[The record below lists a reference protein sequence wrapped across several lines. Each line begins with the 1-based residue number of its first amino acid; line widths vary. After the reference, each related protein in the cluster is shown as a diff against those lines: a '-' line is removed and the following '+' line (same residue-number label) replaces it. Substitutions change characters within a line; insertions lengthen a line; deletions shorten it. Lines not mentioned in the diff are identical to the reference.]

1 MFDLRSSDGSVRS
14 KRKGVAGDDVERG
27 ADTPAPP
34 QPVKVAAL
42 DKGPMQ
48 RLHTRLMDYYI
59 RELDR
64 QADNRAEMAE
74 DEDFYDNIQWAA
86 EDAEALR
93 DRGQMPLV
101 YNVIS
106 AAVDW
111 VTGTEKRAR
120 VDHKILPRR
129 KEDAKPAE
137 RKTQLLKYV
146 DDCNGDAFNVS
157 RAFDDAV
164 KVGIGWLEDGY
175 EAGSDEEPL
184 YGRYESWR
192 NMLWDTTAN
201 DLDLQDGRYVM
212 RIKWVDLDIAC
223 ALFPQRKGLLDRSVT
238 GDEAYVGLDAYG
250 DEAMDTQEDHVVQS
264 ASVFYSEN
272 VYGYQRRRVRIIEC
286 WYRAPAKIQR
296 VKGGSF
302 SGEIFDPH
310 SPGHVDDYEAQEAD
324 LEERTAMRMHV
335 AIFTTA
341 GMLWHSE
348 SPYRHNKFPFTPVWG
363 YRRGRDGMPY
373 GMIRRLKDIQSDINK
388 RASKALHILST
399 NKVIMDEGA
408 LPDDVTIED
417 FQEEVARPDAII
429 VKKAGKELNINAE
442 RDLSQYHLD
451 LMSRSISLI
460 QQASGVTDENMG
472 RRTNATSGIAIQ
484 RRQDQGAL
492 VSMRFFDN
500 LLYARQ
506 KRGEKKLSLAEQFIT
521 EPKAFRI
528 TNMRGTPQYVEAN
541 DGLAENDIIH
551 SKADFVI
558 GEADWNNSMRQA
570 AAQELLAAMQ
580 TLPPAVS
587 MVMLDLVIENTDLPN
602 REEIVRRIRDVTG
615 QSDPDADENSPEE
628 QQRKAAQAQNAQMQQ
643 ASAEAEMRGKLA
655 KAMVDEA
662 RAKKT
667 EAEIRAIAA
676 RLVGDN
682 VDAQNK
688 AIAAA
693 KEALMM
699 PAAADAADH
708 IMHEA
713 GFLSRSEQE
722 EQAEREAIELERLA
736 QEQEA
741 ATRAAQQQSSPLPKP
756 NPQQGTP
763 PAEQPAQPAAP
774 VQRTPTDGTAA
785 QAV

>member
-1 MFDLRSSDGSVRS
+1 MFDLRSDNGSVRS
-14 KRKGVAGDDVERG
+14 KRKGVAGDDVMRG
-27 ADTPAPP
+27 AQPGKPP
-34 QPVKVAAL
+34 KPVKVSKL
-42 DKGPMQ
+42 DSQPMIG
-48 RLHTRLMDYYI
+48 LHHRLMDYYT
-59 RELDR
+59 RELER

-86 EDAEALR
+86 DDADAVRE
-93 DRGQMPLV
+93 RGQVPLV

-120 VDHKILPRR
+120 VDYKILPRR

-146 DDCNGDAFNVS
+146 DDCNDDAFHVS
-157 RAFDDAV
+157 RGFDDSV

-175 EAGSDEEPL
+175 QDGEEPL
-184 YGRYESWR
+184 YSRYESWR
-192 NMLWDTTAN
+192 NMLWDSTAS
-201 DLDLQDGRYVM
+201 DLDLQDGRYIM
-212 RIKWVDLDIAC
+212 RVKWVDLDIAC
-223 ALFPQRKGLLDRSVT
+223 HLFKQRKALLERSAS
-238 GDEAYVGLDAYG
+238 GDETYVGLDAYG
-250 DEAMDTQEDHVVQS
+250 DEAMDTQEEHVLQS
-264 ASVFYSEN
+264 ASAFYSDH

-286 WYRAPAKIQR
+286 WYRAPADVQR
-296 VKGGSF
+296 VRGGNF
-302 SGEIFDPH
+302 SGEIYDPY
-310 SPGHVDDYEAQEAD
+310 SPGHVDEYESQNAD
-324 LEERTAMRMHV
+324 LEERSAMRMHV
-335 AIFTTA
+335 AFFTTA
-341 GMLWHSE
+341 GMLYHSE
-348 SPYRHNKFPFTPVWG
+348 SPYRHNRFPFTPIWG

-373 GMIRRLKDIQSDINK
+373 GMIRRLKDIQTDINK

-399 NKVIMDEGA
+399 NKVIMEEGA
-408 LPDDVTIED
+408 LPDDMTIEE
-417 FQEEVARPDAII
+417 FQEEAARPDAVI
-429 VKKAGKELNINAE
+429 VKKAGKLLELNAD

-506 KRGEKKLSLAEQFIT
+506 KRGEKKLSLIEQFMT
-521 EPKAFRI
+521 EEKKFRI
-528 TNMRGTPQYVEAN
+528 TNMRGAADYQTVN
-541 DGLAENDIIH
+541 DGLPENDIVH

-558 GEADWNNSMRQA
+558 GEADWNNTVRQA

-615 QSDPDADENSPEE
+615 MSDPDADENSPEE
-628 QQRKAAQAQNAQMQQ
+628 QQRKAAQAENAAMQK
-643 ASAEAEMRGKLA
+643 AGAEAEMRGKLA

-662 RAKKT
+662 RAEKT
-667 EAEIRAIAA
+667 MAEIRNLAA

-682 VDAQNK
+682 IEAQNK

-699 PAAADAADH
+699 PAAADVADH

-713 GFLSRSEQE
+713 GFQSRSDQE
-722 EQAEREAIELERLA
+722 EQAEREALEAERQA

-741 ATRAAQQQSSPLPKP
+741 AARAAQQKPSPLHPQT
-756 NPQQGTP
+756 PQQGMTP
-763 PAEQPAQPAAP
+763 AMSPEQPAAP
-774 VQRTPTDGTAA
+774 AQRSSQDGTAA